1 MYLEVVLESF
11 VTNKSIKVYTGVER
25 KNVELLD
32 FLTIGIAIGL
42 Y

>member
-11 VTNKSIKVYTGVER
+11 VTNKSIKGYTGVER
-25 KNVELLD
+25 KKVELLD